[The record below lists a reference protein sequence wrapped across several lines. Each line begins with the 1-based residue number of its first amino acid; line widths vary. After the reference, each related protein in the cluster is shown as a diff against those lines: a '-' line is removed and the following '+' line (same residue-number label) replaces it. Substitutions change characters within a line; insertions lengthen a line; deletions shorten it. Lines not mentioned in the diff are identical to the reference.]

1 MKKLLIMAL
10 LVLALVVTAVA
21 CDKTPE
27 TPADTTVADTE
38 APTEEATTEEE
49 TTEEAT
55 TEEETTEE
63 ETTEEA
69 TTEEE
74 TTEEVT
80 TEEETTEEV
89 TTEEETTE
97 ELNTYEVDLSTVTAT
112 GNWPTVDVPVPGSV
126 FGEAHCIALHYG
138 SVALGEMDLSKYSKV
153 TVTYA
158 TPDDAT
164 VPGAGDQYNKTAKR
178 VMLLN
183 ASPAAE
189 GTFECLPEE
198 SAIVAYN
205 QYERSPASLTVTT
218 VEIDLTEVDYNG
230 QLYLTFDFRDA
241 NNAQAAEGYLVWL
254 TGVVFS

>member
-63 ETTEEA
+63 A

-74 TTEEVT
+74 TTEEV
-80 TEEETTEEV
+80 TTEEV

-138 SVALGEMDLSKYSKV
+138 SVALGEMDLSQYSKV

-183 ASPAAE
+183 APPAAE

-205 QYERSPASLTVTT
+205 QYDRSPASLTLTT

>member
-1 MKKLLIMAL
+1 MNKKIVLL
-10 LVLALVVTAVA
+10 LALVATLILVLVA
-21 CDKTPE
+21 CGTDSEPV
-27 TPADTTVADTE
+27 DTTVATE
-38 APTEEATTEEE
+38 APAETTEAPVEE
-49 TTEEAT
+49 TTAEPETEAP
-55 TEEETTEE
+55 
-63 ETTEEA
+63 
-69 TTEEE
+69 
-74 TTEEVT
+74 EVVEPYT
-80 TEEETTEEV
+80 
-89 TTEEETTE
+89 
-97 ELNTYEVDLSTVTAT
+97 VDLSTVTAT

-138 SVALGEMDLSKYSKV
+138 SVALGEMDLSQYSKV

-183 ASPAAE
+183 APSAAE

>member
-69 TTEEE
+69 
-74 TTEEVT
+74 
-80 TEEETTEEV
+80 

-164 VPGAGDQYNKTAKR
+164 VPGAGRRIMSAPAVAKAAISFR
-178 VMLLN
+178 VMM
-183 ASPAAE
+183 
-189 GTFECLPEE
+189 F
-198 SAIVAYN
+198 
-205 QYERSPASLTVTT
+205 
-218 VEIDLTEVDYNG
+218 
-230 QLYLTFDFRDA
+230 
-241 NNAQAAEGYLVWL
+241 
-254 TGVVFS
+254 

>member
-1 MKKLLIMAL
+1 MKKHVLRL
-10 LVLALVVTAVA
+10 LVLLALVACVSIGLVA
-21 CDKTPE
+21 CNDD
-27 TPADTTVADTE
+27 PATDTTVDEATVAPTEEVTE
-38 APTEEATTEEE
+38 APTETP
-49 TTEEAT
+49 TEEA
-55 TEEETTEE
+55 
-63 ETTEEA
+63 
-69 TTEEE
+69 
-74 TTEEVT
+74 
-80 TEEETTEEV
+80 

-138 SVALGEMDLSKYSKV
+138 SVALGEMDLSQYSKV

-183 ASPAAE
+183 APPAAE

-218 VEIDLTEVDYNG
+218 VEIDLTEVTYNG